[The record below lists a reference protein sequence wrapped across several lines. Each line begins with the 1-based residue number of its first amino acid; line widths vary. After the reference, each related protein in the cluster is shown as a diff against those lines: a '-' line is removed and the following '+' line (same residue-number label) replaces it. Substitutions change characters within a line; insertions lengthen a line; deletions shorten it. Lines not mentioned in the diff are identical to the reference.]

1 MDYLSIFY
9 FLFASVLYTCTF
21 MYVNIVASLG
31 VYMYMCRH
39 KATLH
44 VRHV

>member
-21 MYVNIVASLG
+21 MYMY
-31 VYMYMCRH
+31 VYYLSCGR
-39 KATLH
+39 
-44 VRHV
+44 VENWGRG